1 MNNYNFVTPY
11 YEPISGEW
19 SDDPNAK
26 FYPTGYNISKAPHI
40 HDAFYIVVNGSK
52 YISGTEE
59 GISLFIE
66 FMNKPTEDL
75 ITIANNA
82 GYEKHIACL
91 LYTSPS
97 PRD

>member
-26 FYPTGYNISKAPHI
+26 FYPPGYNISKAPHI

-52 YISGTEE
+52 
-59 GISLFIE
+59 
-66 FMNKPTEDL
+66 
-75 ITIANNA
+75 
-82 GYEKHIACL
+82 
-91 LYTSPS
+91 
-97 PRD
+97 